1 MNAGGWTEFVFATA
15 PGFAEA
21 ALDVTA
27 LDFVNCCLR
36 GAGQVMFMNNPLTG
50 AIVIAALLYQSLF
63 SGLMGVVALLAS
75 TLTAYALQVDRGAIR
90 SGLFGFNG
98 YLVGLAMGT
107 FDVNIHEQGSV
118 WQFCSLGVVCCLIS
132 AFSVIIAIAL
142 GNLLAPVYAVPAFTL
157 PFNFA
162 ALLFFATAMNSRAF
176 AVPFAQGL
184 LPDSMGA
191 VPWTACLPNVTT
203 DLINATAA
211 AAAEDVDVY
220 EVSWLRV
227 LEAVPKGIGQV
238 YLADNTVSGTAITVG
253 LAICSPTSALMAVL
267 GSVLGTATGLLMQAP
282 LESVYL
288 GLWGYNAV
296 LGCMAIGGMFFYPT
310 KSAFVL
316 ASLCA
321 VMCAFVGGA
330 LGTMFTPSGL
340 PTLTLPF
347 CLGTL
352 AFALLQDS

>member
-1 MNAGGWTEFVFATA
+1 M
-15 PGFAEA
+15 
-21 ALDVTA
+21 
-27 LDFVNCCLR
+27 
-36 GAGQVMFMNNPLTG
+36 
-50 AIVIAALLYQSLF
+50 
-63 SGLMGVVALLAS
+63 
-75 TLTAYALQVDRGAIR
+75 
-90 SGLFGFNG
+90 
-98 YLVGLAMGT
+98 
-107 FDVNIHEQGSV
+107 
-118 WQFCSLGVVCCLIS
+118 
-132 AFSVIIAIAL
+132 
-142 GNLLAPVYAVPAFTL
+142 
-157 PFNFA
+157 
-162 ALLFFATAMNSRAF
+162 
-176 AVPFAQGL
+176 
-184 LPDSMGA
+184 
-191 VPWTACLPNVTT
+191 
-203 DLINATAA
+203 AA
-211 AAAEDVDVY
+211 AAAEDVY

-352 AFALLQDS
+352 AFALLQDSVPTLVPVPLDEVSTPEEHARSLVQLRQALGEEKAKATGEGGRESAVAEEPSDPSPLPFSPTRGTISPDDDKRP